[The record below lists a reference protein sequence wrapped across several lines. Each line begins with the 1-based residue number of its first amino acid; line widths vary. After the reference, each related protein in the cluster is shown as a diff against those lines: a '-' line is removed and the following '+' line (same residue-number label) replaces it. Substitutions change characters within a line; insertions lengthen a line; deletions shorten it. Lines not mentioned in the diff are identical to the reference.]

1 MIERNFS
8 CDMGWHNRAM
18 ADTLIPSLRTALLVL
33 LIAIV
38 TSGCTPGISCDVYRL
53 HRLPAPTG
61 ETVAIVAADSDLQTS
76 LEFANYRAL
85 FEERL
90 SNAGYTPVADTAEA
104 TLIAEIEYSVSEGA
118 PRVMSSW
125 PRCSYRYYYRSGE
138 PFNPQWYGYR
148 CWEPPTVSTIAQ
160 YVRELRMDI
169 RPAGQPQSEP
179 LFEGRATSIGLSNR
193 MSEIMP
199 YLVAA
204 IFDNFPGESGQ
215 WKTIFIEEDAL
226 DEPDEVG
233 ASPASGSGCPATV

>member
-1 MIERNFS
+1 MTHAHS
-8 CDMGWHNRAM
+8 
-18 ADTLIPSLRTALLVL
+18 PSLRTALLTF
-33 LIAIV
+33 LIAIL
-38 TSGCTPGISCDVYRL
+38 TTGCTPGVSCDVYRL

-61 ETVAIVAADSDLQTS
+61 ETIAIVAADQSLQNS
-76 LEFANYRAL
+76 LGFDSHRAL

-90 SNAGYTPVADTAEA
+90 RNAGYTPVADMADA
-104 TLIAEIEYSVSEGA
+104 SLVAEIEYSIREGA

-148 CWEPPTVSTIAQ
+148 CWEPPVVSTIAQ

-179 LFEGRATSIGLSNR
+179 LFEGRATSIGLNSHLN
-193 MSEIMP
+193 EIMP

-226 DEPDEVG
+226 GEPAEVG
-233 ASPASGSGCPATV
+233 EASTSVPASACPATV